1 MTRIDRRSVMTG
13 LAVAPLFAATSAVAQ
28 DPTPLS
34 GIDVTVPREA
44 PQITPYTIEE
54 LFRPAPALDA
64 DLSADGKHVGL
75 LLDAAEGDARETQ
88 LLVFSADDPTVG
100 EARFRLGDTNA
111 GWVRWAGSGRLLIGV
126 SGSSPTSFR
135 RARYFQRFTDQ
146 ERELPYR
153 RVMAVA
159 LDGAPP
165 VQLFQPAAGPRVRIP
180 PEKFRKVLNL
190 AEVVAIPDGDHA
202 LMAAFS
208 KEEIDARWLSH
219 PPALG
224 SGMSEG
230 LRQFHASRQLERG
243 PPLSVVSLFRL
254 DLATGEPE
262 LVMEGS
268 NRTMRWEA
276 QNGVAILRRDIDPE
290 GQSET
295 WRTQE
300 GGSATWKPVRT
311 VSRADPD
318 LIFLAASDRPRM
330 VWVLGRQAGERARSV
345 RLWDIDANTFDPPVS
360 MRADRDPVS
369 VLIDSEGRFLLASY
383 RGQRGLEHDT
393 PDQGLTTMLAALAV
407 QFGPDAAVRVMHVAP
422 ERTKVLVE
430 VSGPQQPRAFFLFD
444 GARRRLADIGGVPRL
459 LPERLADAEPVV
471 IAGPGGAPLT
481 GILTGSLDGKP
492 GPLVVILQAS
502 ADTEQLYG
510 FDPMAQVFAGH
521 GWWTLRVAD
530 SGPADVQALVAEAIR
545 KAGLDGSR
553 TVIFGQGLAA
563 SAALQRIGSFKA
575 AIAFDGPEAEDRL
588 LAGMTVGPR
597 DRYSVRATAGDKPV
611 LVVRNWRDARGG
623 RIDDSR
629 LGLALQQNDVGTL
642 ADAIAIGE
650 AGDADW
656 TKLETQVARAR
667 AVVEFLDPILK

>member
-1 MTRIDRRSVMTG
+1 MIDRRRLALG
-13 LAVAPLFAATSAVAQ
+13 LMLTPIAAPLAATAQ
-28 DPTPLS
+28 DATPVT
-34 GIDVTVPREA
+34 GIDVTAPRVRPAVVP
-44 PQITPYTIEE
+44 YSLEE
-54 LFRPAPALDA
+54 LFRPAPALDV

-75 LLDAAEGDARETQ
+75 LLDAGEGEARETQ

-126 SGSSPTSFR
+126 SGSSPTSFYR
-135 RARYFQRFTDQ
+135 TRNFQRFTDQ

-165 VQLFQPAAGPRVRIP
+165 VQLFQPAAGPHLQIP

-190 AEVVAIPDGDHA
+190 AEVVAVPDGDHA

-208 KEEIDARWLSH
+208 KEEIEARWLSY
-219 PPALG
+219 PPAHG
-224 SGMSEG
+224 ARISEG
-230 LRQFHASRQLERG
+230 LRQIYATRQLERG
-243 PPLSVVSLFRL
+243 APLSVVSLFRV
-254 DLATGEPE
+254 DLATGLPE
-262 LVMEGS
+262 LVMQGS
-268 NRTMRWEA
+268 NRTIRWEA

-290 GQSET
+290 GESET
-295 WRTQE
+295 WRVQD
-300 GGSATWKPVRT
+300 GDGSAWKPIRT

-318 LIFLAASDRPRM
+318 LIFLAASDRPRR
-330 VWVLGRQAGERARSV
+330 VWVLGRQSGERARSV
-345 RLWDIDANTFDPPVS
+345 RLWDIDANTFEPPVS
-360 MRADRDPVS
+360 SRADRDPVS
-369 VLIDSEGRFLLASY
+369 VLFDLEGRFLLASY
-383 RGQRGLEHDT
+383 RGQRGLDHDT
-393 PDQGLTTMLAALAV
+393 PDAGLRTMLAALAV
-407 QFGPDAAVRVMHVAP
+407 QFGPDAAVSVMHVAP
-422 ERTKVLVE
+422 DRTKMLVE

-459 LPERLADAEPVV
+459 LPERLADAEPVN
-471 IAGPGGAPLT
+471 ATGAGGAVLT
-481 GILTGSLDGKP
+481 GLLTGSLDGKP

-502 ADTEQLYG
+502 ADTEQIHS

-530 SGPADVQALVAEAIR
+530 SSPADVQALVAEAVR
-545 KAGLDGSR
+545 KAALDGSR
-553 TVIFGQGLAA
+553 TVVFGQGLAA
-563 SAALQRIGSFKA
+563 SAALQRVGSFRA
-575 AIAFDGPEAEDRL
+575 AIAFDSPEAEDRL
-588 LAGMTVGPR
+588 LAGMNVGSR

-611 LVVRNWRDARGG
+611 LVIRNWRDARGG

-629 LGLALQQNDVGTL
+629 LSLALQQNDVGTL

-656 TKLETQVARAR
+656 TRLETQVARAR
-667 AVVEFLDPILK
+667 AIVEFLDPILK